1 MLETKESKSNYL
13 IATGANGKN
22 IYLNTDDDNNDSGEE
37 VINCRDI
44 MPYFE
49 TKKHFFTGIRM
60 LLSGGTGSGKSYMC
74 KQIIK
79 QIKPKRVYLFSSLTD
94 GDYADVKNLEQIDLI
109 DLLNKNPGYTVHDI
123 FEMMEPGCVCIF
135 DDIISFGNKM
145 SKPYL
150 ELRQICLQKGR
161 HKNMSIFVC
170 EQMAQMA
177 NKSRDVLLNCQYFCC
192 FPRNNFKAFNSLAS
206 NYLGLTK
213 DKIEYLRKL
222 KSRYVMFNK
231 NYPAYYV
238 SSVEVGML

>member
-1 MLETKESKSNYL
+1 MSLETNENKYNYQ
-13 IATGANGKN
+13 IATGKNQN
-22 IYLNTDDDNNDSGEE
+22 IYLNTKENNESGEE
-37 VINCRDI
+37 IINGNDI
-44 MPYFE
+44 MPYFDM
-49 TKKHFFTGIRM
+49 KHHKGGIRM

-74 KQIIK
+74 KSIIK

-94 GDYADVKNLEQIDLI
+94 GDYDDVKNLEQIDLI
-109 DLLNKNPGYTVHDI
+109 EILNNNQGITPHDI
-123 FEMMEPGCVCIF
+123 FERMEPGCVCIF
-135 DDIISFGNKM
+135 DDIVSFGLKL

-161 HKNMSIFVC
+161 HKNMSVFTC
-170 EQMAQMA
+170 EQQAQMA
-177 NKSRDVLLNCQYFCC
+177 NKSRDVLLNCQYYCT

-222 KSRYVMFNK
+222 KSRYVLFNK

-238 SSVEVGML
+238 SAVECGML